1 MTRRQTAAARA
12 GGATEGATHQ
22 KEVVVLGLRTKV
34 LKDRLLP
41 ISLHVIP
48 VLYLS
53 VTNGV
58 VDAIARSL
66 GIGHSFIAD
75 EEVKVLDPAFGCEMT
90 GFRGNRWS
98 ARGLRSW
105 AACSYRC
112 RKDTT
117 SQ

>member
-34 LKDRLLP
+34 LEDRLLP
-41 ISLHVIP
+41 IPLHVIP
-48 VLYLS
+48 VLYLP
-53 VTNGV
+53 VTNGI

-66 GIGHSFIAD
+66 GIGHSLIAD
-75 EEVKVLDPAFGCEMT
+75 EEVKVLDPAFGCEMA
-90 GFRGNRWS
+90 GFGGDRRS
-98 ARGLRSW
+98 TRGLRSW
-105 AACSYRC
+105 AARSYRGW
-112 RKDTT
+112 KDTT